1 MRTLRILALF
11 IVFCFAL
18 AAPAQGVQEGQIV
31 AMNEKDGAV
40 TVKLKDGTTK
50 QYRLRDGLVLNA
62 VQVGDDIRFT
72 TEQENGQ
79 AVLTKLEK
87 Q

>member
-1 MRTLRILALF
+1 MRAIRMPALF
-11 IVFCFAL
+11 IALCFAL
-18 AAPAQGVQEGQIV
+18 AAPAQGLQEGQIV

-62 VQVGDDIRFT
+62 VQVGDGIPIHD
-72 TEQENGQ
+72 
-79 AVLTKLEK
+79 
-87 Q
+87 